1 MSNEIK
7 EYVTEVLESICNE
20 AETPA
25 QETTQN
31 LIYFLLIGD
40 DNQSIKQLKKHISLF
55 LKEGYAY
62 ADDYKNGDDIF
73 EYFRNVNEKVAQA
86 GGLKTTATCL
96 FVPVIF
102 QNSVSNEELNAFFLQ
117 SKKMME
123 TISHMLTIDWQPIV
137 VLENA
142 LAADRQNVKQK
153 NCLDL
158 VRIWVKELRENYCG
172 DSNIYH
178 ICVISDNVH
187 HISVDLQMQTIF
199 FTAISISEYTDKLC
213 CSDNKLVH
221 IDNPNKVLMFTAKA
235 FTLAEPKKMN
245 FLTKILLLSKEFLM
259 QKYSPDF
266 EQKFGRKLADNA
278 REFFWK
284 GSFEKL
290 PLGRDNVIET
300 SPILSFTSNA
310 SFEQIEQFEKK
321 YYFSNVPI
329 DEEFL
334 REKQVGFQEKFFQWI
349 FSEDGTFSWLK
360 KYFTCNRIEQSRF
373 FDLIPQMKVSQ
384 VIEQRKNDN
393 QKILN
398 EKLEKRYRELYENLI
413 SRDKGLCFNDFLQIE
428 EIVEHFI
435 NDLIITVEQLINE
448 LNCEEWNEE
457 ASDEAVGQKDA
468 IFKTWNSAIMTKIF
482 SSSNMN
488 EAQIQNELKNMI
500 SDSLTYFQDNRDFLG
515 NIMDQLKVSSYD
527 WVGFRNS
534 IYDCFEFLVKMVY
547 VGIGED
553 NSALNKDQYV
563 FYRNEKYAPLIEKI
577 KEDGKQ
583 TGWIEKSIQNED
595 RIEGVRF
602 SAAYKL
608 ESLMGLN
615 GEWGQV

>member
-7 EYVTEVLESICNE
+7 EYVTGILESICNKTE
-20 AETPA
+20 IPA

-40 DNQSIKQLKKHISLF
+40 DNQSIQYLKKHISLF

-73 EYFRNVNEKVAQA
+73 EHFRNVNEKAAQS
-86 GGLKTTATCL
+86 GGLRTTATCL

-102 QNSVSNEELNAFFLQ
+102 QNSVSNKELDEFFLQ

-123 TISHMLTIDWQPIV
+123 SISNMRTIYWQPIV
-137 VLENA
+137 VLENS
-142 LAADRQNVKQK
+142 LAADRQSVKQK

-158 VRIWVKELRENYCG
+158 VRIWIKELRQNYCG
-172 DSNIYH
+172 KSNIYH

-187 HISVDLQMQTIF
+187 HVSIDLQMQTIF
-199 FTAISISEYTDKLC
+199 FAAISISEYADKLC
-213 CSDNKLVH
+213 CSDNRFVH
-221 IDNPNKVLMFTAKA
+221 IDNQNEVLMFTAKA
-235 FTLAEPKKMN
+235 FTFAKPKKMY
-245 FLTKILLLSKEFLM
+245 FLTKILSLSKEFLI
-259 QKYSPDF
+259 QKYSSDF
-266 EQKFGRKLADNA
+266 EQKLGRKLADNA

-290 PLGRDNVIET
+290 PLSHDNVIET

-310 SFEQIEQFEKK
+310 SFEQIEQFEEK
-321 YYFSNVPI
+321 YYLSKVPI
-329 DEEFL
+329 DKNFL
-334 REKQVGFQEKFFQWI
+334 REMQVGFQEKFFQWI
-349 FSEDGTFSWLK
+349 FSEGGTFSWLK
-360 KYFTCNRIEQSRF
+360 KYFTGIEQSRF

-384 VIEQRKNDN
+384 VIGQEKNDN

-428 EIVEHFI
+428 EIVEQFI
-435 NDLIITVEQLINE
+435 NNLIITVEQLINE
-448 LNCEEWNEE
+448 LNCEEWNEKT
-457 ASDEAVGQKDA
+457 SDEEFEQKDA

-482 SSSNMN
+482 SSSNMD

-527 WVGFRNS
+527 WIGFRNS

-563 FYRNEKYAPLIEKI
+563 FYRNEKYAPLIKKI

>member
-1 MSNEIK
+1 MFGYVVINKPELKIK
-7 EYVTEVLESICNE
+7 DFDKYQEYYCGLCQSLKQNHGRRGQLTLNYDLNFVGILLSSLYEPEEKQYWICCPMHPFHKKSVRTNQYMDYVSDMNIILTYFKLEDDVLDENSLKSKSFKQLLKKDFQRVKEKYPKKVDTIKYHLDQIHVLE
-20 AETPA
+20 
-25 QETTQN
+25 
-31 LIYFLLIGD
+31 
-40 DNQSIKQLKKHISLF
+40 
-55 LKEGYAY
+55 
-62 ADDYKNGDDIF
+62 
-73 EYFRNVNEKVAQA
+73 
-86 GGLKTTATCL
+86 
-96 FVPVIF
+96 
-102 QNSVSNEELNAFFLQ
+102 
-117 SKKMME
+117 
-123 TISHMLTIDWQPIV
+123 
-137 VLENA
+137 
-142 LAADRQNVKQK
+142 QK

-221 IDNPNKVLMFTAKA
+221 IDNPNEVLMFTAKA

-360 KYFTCNRIEQSRF
+360 KYFTCNRIEQSRI

-384 VIEQRKNDN
+384 VIEQGKNDN

-448 LNCEEWNEE
+448 LNCEEWNEK